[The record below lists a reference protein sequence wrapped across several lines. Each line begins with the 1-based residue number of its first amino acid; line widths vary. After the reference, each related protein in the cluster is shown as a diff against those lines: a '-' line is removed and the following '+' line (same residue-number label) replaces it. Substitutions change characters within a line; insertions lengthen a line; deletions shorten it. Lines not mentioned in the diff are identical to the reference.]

1 MIGFIVAGLV
11 IGVLARLLHP
21 GKENLGF
28 LATLGLGLVGSII
41 GGVIASAIGTGDVF
55 ELNVI
60 GTVFAVIA
68 AILLIGIAETLAP
81 KNKKRHLAH
90 R

>member
-1 MIGFIVAGLV
+1 M
-11 IGVLARLLHP
+11 
-21 GKENLGF
+21 
-28 LATLGLGLVGSII
+28 
-41 GGVIASAIGTGDVF
+41 

-68 AILLIGIAETLAP
+68 AIALIGIAETLAP
-81 KNKKRHLAH
+81 KNKSLAH

>member
-11 IGVLARLLHP
+11 IGALARLFKP
-21 GKENLGF
+21 GKQNLSV

-41 GGVIASAIGTGDVF
+41 GGTIANLIGTGDVF

-60 GTVFAVIA
+60 GFVVSVIA
-68 AILLIGIAETLAP
+68 AVMLIGAAESLSGKQPA
-81 KNKKRHLAH
+81 R

>member
-11 IGVLARLLHP
+11 IGVVARLIHP
-21 GKENLGF
+21 GRENLGF

-41 GGVIASAIGTGDVF
+41 GGVIASAIGTGGIF

-68 AILLIGIAETLAP
+68 AIALIGAAETLAP
-81 KNKKRHLAH
+81 KNKRLAH